1 MIASELINPM
11 LPVLQPTDRLS
22 TALEWMEEF
31 HIQHLPVVENNHFK
45 GLVIEDRLLNTPNLS
60 STVADTILDYED
72 LFASEDQHIYELL
85 RIVNRQEIAIST
97 LPVLHQDSSWAGS
110 ILVSELLSRFSKLLA
125 VQEKGAILVIRVA
138 QRDYS
143 LSEISRLI
151 ESNGT
156 KVISSY
162 YSTVAQAGHAEEH
175 SSLTLKLN
183 RTDIAPIVATLER
196 FGYFIE
202 EAHSNDPIESMDQE
216 RLDMLLRYLAT

>member
-31 HIQHLPVVENNHFK
+31 HIQHLPVVDSNHFK
-45 GLVIEDRLLNTPNLS
+45 GLVLEDRLLDAPNLS
-60 STVADTILDYED
+60 STVAETILDYED
-72 LFASEDQHIYELL
+72 LFASDNQHIYELL
-85 RIVNRQEIAIST
+85 RIVNQHEVSI
-97 LPVLHQDSSWAGS
+97 LPVLHADSSWAGS

-125 VQEKGAILVIRVA
+125 VQEKGAILVLRVA

-162 YSTVAQAGHAEEH
+162 YSTVSLAGSLDEN

>member
-31 HIQHLPVVENNHFK
+31 HIQHLPVVDNNHFK
-45 GLVIEDRLLNTPNLS
+45 GLVLEDRLLDAPNLS
-60 STVADTILDYED
+60 STVAETILDYED
-72 LFASEDQHIYELL
+72 LFGSEDQHIYELL
-85 RIVNRQEIAIST
+85 RIVNQHEVSI

-162 YSTVAQAGHAEEH
+162 YSTVSLAGSAEEN

>member
-31 HIQHLPVVENNHFK
+31 HIQHLPVVDDNNFK
-45 GLVIEDRLLNTPNLS
+45 GLLVEERLLDTPNLS
-60 STVADTILDYED
+60 LTIADTILEYTS
-72 LFASEDQHIYELL
+72 LFATEDQHIYELL
-85 RIVNRQEIAIST
+85 RIVNQHDVST
-97 LPVLHQDSSWAGS
+97 LPVLHDDRSWAGS
-110 ILVSELLSRFSKLLA
+110 IQVSELLSRFAQLLS
-125 VQEKGAILVIRVA
+125 VQEKGAILVLRVA

-143 LSEISRLI
+143 LAEISRLI

-156 KVISSY
+156 KIISSY
-162 YSTVAQAGHAEEH
+162 YSTTPLAGLAEEN